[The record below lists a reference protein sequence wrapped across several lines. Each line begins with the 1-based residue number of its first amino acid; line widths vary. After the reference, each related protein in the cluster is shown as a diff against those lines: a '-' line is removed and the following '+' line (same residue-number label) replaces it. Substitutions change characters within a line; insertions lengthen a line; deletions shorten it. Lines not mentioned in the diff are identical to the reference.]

1 MTPDPASTQP
11 IYTFAGFWLSV
22 VMGVLMYVNAWRT
35 LSDPVKFSRYMG
47 LPVTEGHAVPWI
59 RVYGLRA
66 LFIGML
72 VTYFLFKQDPGSL
85 QWIAAMA
92 IPLALGDAWLV
103 KSTGGK
109 TASRH
114 VIIAV
119 VLVISTYAL
128 HLWAAAKGTL

>member
-1 MTPDPASTQP
+1 MTPDPASNQP

-35 LSDPVKFSRYMG
+35 LFDPVKFSRYMG
-47 LPVTEGHAVPWI
+47 LPVTEGHAIPWI

-72 VTYFLFKQDPGSL
+72 VTYFLFKQDPHSL

-128 HLWAAAKGTL
+128 HLWATAKGTS